1 MGFLDTFKGNQYK
14 AELAEL
20 QQKYNDLQELLTP
33 EMQNALMLKDTI
45 RELNNN
51 MRQKQDELLNLN
63 QSFQK
68 ETEKIEK
75 ERLKRQKEID
85 KLNQEINC
93 KKKKLLLLM
102 MKFLFKNLVF
112 TNQPMNLLM
121 LLIIKKNLPKFVLNR
136 KI

>member
-20 QQKYNDLQELLTP
+20 QQKYSDLQELLTP

-51 MRQKQDELLNLN
+51 MQQKQDELLNLN

-93 KKKKLLLLM
+93 KKKDL
-102 MKFLFKNLVF
+102 
-112 TNQPMNLLM
+112 
-121 LLIIKKNLPKFVLNR
+121 
-136 KI
+136 